1 MIDDAVIDDG
11 RAGSVVGDLMT
22 EAAAGAPARATSGVL
37 RVAMDRHRLVNLTGP
52 LGSGKSWLV
61 SRLSPARVVDLSR
74 GDAPE
79 AVRAALAEPT
89 TRPLVLDGADG
100 PEALAALEHARL
112 PRETAA
118 VPLLLVS
125 RRSLLAQPGWTLSGA
140 AVLET
145 APWSDDR
152 IARLAAGAQLAD
164 PAARDL
170 VVRMA
175 GGNPLIAGAA
185 CRALHA
191 GASPDA
197 PGAVADQVVQE
208 ITERLARERP
218 ARGWQRAL
226 DKLATVWGGD
236 RELLGEGRELFD
248 TLGRL
253 SLVTR
258 TELGLT
264 VLEPFRAV
272 FEQAHRWRQPAAHQ
286 GIRSRAHTRRRRQL
300 AAEASVV
307 RRGRLAEGTMALMDD
322 TVVRET
328 LFPASAS
335 DGAIQT
341 ATPGDA
347 DDIGGL
353 MHQWARQGGMD
364 TRRTERLVE
373 RWLHDDPAGFRMA
386 RDGDGRA
393 VGVMGLVRVA
403 DRTVGSME
411 PLLQQHTDRLMGGQ
425 RARSLV
431 LGAAYCP
438 ERGLHARLL
447 RDLLHHVMA
456 NSLLLTVST
465 PNPHYQQ
472 LLTSLRF
479 HQHGTTTDDV
489 YRCGR
494 KPEIYSQD
502 FGHDGIAEWVGRLT
516 LGAAAGG
523 PSATGRDVGEA
534 LAHLTDPAWLADSP
548 LLRSPGTQTTEDLR
562 KALRD
567 GVRALAD
574 SDTVEDAE
582 AGQILLHYYLGR
594 RQTHQQLARRL
605 HMSRATYFRRLRHGL
620 DLLGR
625 RLAAG

>member
-1 MIDDAVIDDG
+1 
-11 RAGSVVGDLMT
+11 
-22 EAAAGAPARATSGVL
+22 
-37 RVAMDRHRLVNLTGP
+37 
-52 LGSGKSWLV
+52 
-61 SRLSPARVVDLSR
+61 
-74 GDAPE
+74 
-79 AVRAALAEPT
+79 
-89 TRPLVLDGADG
+89 
-100 PEALAALEHARL
+100 
-112 PRETAA
+112 
-118 VPLLLVS
+118 
-125 RRSLLAQPGWTLSGA
+125 
-140 AVLET
+140 
-145 APWSDDR
+145 
-152 IARLAAGAQLAD
+152 
-164 PAARDL
+164 
-170 VVRMA
+170 
-175 GGNPLIAGAA
+175 
-185 CRALHA
+185 
-191 GASPDA
+191 
-197 PGAVADQVVQE
+197 
-208 ITERLARERP
+208 
-218 ARGWQRAL
+218 
-226 DKLATVWGGD
+226 
-236 RELLGEGRELFD
+236 
-248 TLGRL
+248 
-253 SLVTR
+253 
-258 TELGLT
+258 
-264 VLEPFRAV
+264 
-272 FEQAHRWRQPAAHQ
+272 
-286 GIRSRAHTRRRRQL
+286 
-300 AAEASVV
+300 
-307 RRGRLAEGTMALMDD
+307 MDD

-523 PSATGRDVGEA
+523 PSATGRDVGRPSRTSPTPPGWRTA
-534 LAHLTDPAWLADSP
+534 RCCAPRAHRRRRTC
-548 LLRSPGTQTTEDLR
+548 
-562 KALRD
+562 
-567 GVRALAD
+567 
-574 SDTVEDAE
+574 
-582 AGQILLHYYLGR
+582 GR
-594 RQTHQQLARRL
+594 RCGTGCAPSRTATRSRTPRPDRSCCTTTSAAARPT
-605 HMSRATYFRRLRHGL
+605 SNWP
-620 DLLGR
+620 
-625 RLAAG
+625 AGST

>member
-1 MIDDAVIDDG
+1 MIDEGPAG
-11 RAGSVVGDLMT
+11 RVVGDVMT
-22 EAAAGAPARATSGVL
+22 EAAATGAPARATPDVL
-37 RVAMDRHRLVNLTGP
+37 RVAMGRHRLVNLTGP

-61 SRLSPARVVDLSR
+61 SRLSSARVLDLSR
-74 GDAPE
+74 ADATD
-79 AVRAALAEPT
+79 AVRDALAEPT
-89 TRPLVLDGADG
+89 TRSLVLDGADG
-100 PEALAALEHARL
+100 PEALAALEHVRL
-112 PRETAA
+112 PREAPAA
-118 VPLLLVS
+118 PLLLVS

-140 AVLET
+140 AVIET

-164 PAARDL
+164 PVARDL

-175 GGNPLIAGAA
+175 GGNPLVACAA

-208 ITERLARERP
+208 ITERLSRERP
-218 ARGWQRAL
+218 AHGWQRAL
-226 DKLATVWGGD
+226 DKLAVVWGGD

-272 FEQAHRWRQPAAHQ
+272 FEQAHRWRQPAAHH
-286 GIRSRAHTRRRRQL
+286 GVRSRAHAHRRRQL
-300 AAEASVV
+300 AAEASVA
-307 RRGRLAEGTMALMDD
+307 RKGRLAEGTMALIDD
-322 TVVRET
+322 TVIRET
-328 LFPASAS
+328 LFPASAG

-386 RDGDGRA
+386 RDRDGRA

-447 RDLLHHVMA
+447 RDLLHQVMA

-465 PNPHYQQ
+465 PSPRYQH

-502 FGHDGIAEWVGRLT
+502 FEQDAIADWVERLA
-516 LGAAAGG
+516 LGPGPGG
-523 PSATGRDVGEA
+523 PSATGRDVGQA
-534 LAHLTDPAWLADSP
+534 LAHLTDLAWLAHSP
-548 LLRSPGTQTTEDLR
+548 LLRSPGTGTAEDLR
-562 KALRD
+562 KALRE
-567 GVRALAD
+567 GVRTLAD
-574 SDTVEDAE
+574 SDAPEDAE

-594 RQTHQQLARRL
+594 RQTHQQLALRL

-620 DLLGR
+620 DLLGQ
-625 RLAAG
+625 RLAAD

>member
-22 EAAAGAPARATSGVL
+22 EAAAGAPARATSGLL

-61 SRLSPARVVDLSR
+61 SHLSPARVVDLSR

-175 GGNPLIAGAA
+175 GEPADRRRGL
-185 CRALHA
+185 
-191 GASPDA
+191 
-197 PGAVADQVVQE
+197 PGPARG
-208 ITERLARERP
+208 RLAGRP
-218 ARGWQRAL
+218 RGRRRPGRAGDHRAARARAAARGWQRAL

-307 RRGRLAEGTMALMDD
+307 RRGGSPRGPWPSWT
-322 TVVRET
+322 T
-328 LFPASAS
+328 PSSARRCS
-335 DGAIQT
+335 RRARAT
-341 ATPGDA
+341 ARSRPPPRATP
-347 DDIGGL
+347 
-353 MHQWARQGGMD
+353 
-364 TRRTERLVE
+364 TTS
-373 RWLHDDPAGFRMA
+373 AG
-386 RDGDGRA
+386 
-393 VGVMGLVRVA
+393 
-403 DRTVGSME
+403 
-411 PLLQQHTDRLMGGQ
+411 
-425 RARSLV
+425 
-431 LGAAYCP
+431 
-438 ERGLHARLL
+438 
-447 RDLLHHVMA
+447 
-456 NSLLLTVST
+456 
-465 PNPHYQQ
+465 
-472 LLTSLRF
+472 
-479 HQHGTTTDDV
+479 
-489 YRCGR
+489 
-494 KPEIYSQD
+494 
-502 FGHDGIAEWVGRLT
+502 
-516 LGAAAGG
+516 
-523 PSATGRDVGEA
+523 
-534 LAHLTDPAWLADSP
+534 
-548 LLRSPGTQTTEDLR
+548 
-562 KALRD
+562 
-567 GVRALAD
+567 
-574 SDTVEDAE
+574 
-582 AGQILLHYYLGR
+582 
-594 RQTHQQLARRL
+594 
-605 HMSRATYFRRLRHGL
+605 
-620 DLLGR
+620 
-625 RLAAG
+625 